1 MINTLQLTAQFT
13 GPGHCMGS
21 THLLLTESITWPA
34 GHPQP
39 GVQIVGHCGI
49 GLVQNLIQGGQS

>member
-1 MINTLQLTAQFT
+1 MQLTAQFK
-13 GPGHCMGS
+13 GPGHCKGS

-34 GHPQP
+34 GHAHL

-49 GLVQNLIQGGQS
+49 GLVQNLTQGGHS